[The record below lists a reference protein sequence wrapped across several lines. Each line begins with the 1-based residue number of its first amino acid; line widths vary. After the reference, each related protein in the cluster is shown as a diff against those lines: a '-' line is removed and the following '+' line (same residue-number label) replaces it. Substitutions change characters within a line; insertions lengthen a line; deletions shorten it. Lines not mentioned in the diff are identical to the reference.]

1 MDIICVKNLTKDY
14 GNHKGVF
21 NVSLSIKKGEVYG
34 YLGPNGAGKSTTMR
48 HLMGFSK
55 PDSGEI
61 FIDGLNAWSQQEK
74 IKKTIGYLP
83 GEIALPTDM
92 TGREYLL
99 LIAKMRK
106 MKSLT
111 RMEELLNYFE
121 ITGETKIKSMS
132 KGMKQKIAIVST
144 FMHEPTVYL
153 LDEPSSGLDPL
164 MQEKFIN
171 LLIAEKKKGNTILL
185 SSHIFEEVAKVC
197 NRIGTLKNGELVNEI
212 AIEEIKHNNN
222 KTYKIE
228 FKSKEDFNG
237 FLKETTFNN
246 SIRAR
251 AEQLQILVDI
261 DDSNINRLIKE
272 LAQRTIVFMSEQ
284 KHSLEEHFMQY
295 YGGELNND

>member
-1 MDIICVKNLTKDY
+1 MEVITIKNLTKDY

-21 NVSLSIKKGEVYG
+21 NVSIAIKKGEVYG

-48 HLMGFSK
+48 HLMGFGK
-55 PDSGEI
+55 PDNGEI
-61 FIDGLNAWSQQEK
+61 YINGLNAWTQQEK
-74 IKKTIGYLP
+74 IKETIGYLP

-106 MKSLT
+106 MKSLD

-144 FMHEPTVYL
+144 FMHEPSVYL
-153 LDEPSSGLDPL
+153 LDEPTSGLDPL

-171 LLIAEKKKGNTILL
+171 LMLAEKEKGNTILL

-197 NRIGTLKNGELVNEI
+197 DRIGTLKNGELVNQI

-222 KTYKIE
+222 KSYKIE
-228 FKSKEDFNG
+228 FQSKEDFDG
-237 FLKETTFNN
+237 FIKETKFNE
-246 SIRAR
+246 SIVTR
-251 AEQLQILVDI
+251 AEQLQILIDI
-261 DDSNINRLIKE
+261 DDTDINELIRE
-272 LAQRTIVFMSEQ
+272 LAKRSIIKSRSILLTCDNLFLSKQR
-284 KHSLEEHFMQY
+284 KKP
-295 YGGELNND
+295 

>member
-1 MDIICVKNLTKDY
+1 MEVITIKNLTKDY

-21 NVSLSIKKGEVYG
+21 NVSIAIKKGEVYG

-48 HLMGFSK
+48 HLMGFGK

-61 FIDGLNAWSQQEK
+61 YINGLNAWTQQEK
-74 IKKTIGYLP
+74 IKETIGYLP

-106 MKSLT
+106 MKSLD

-153 LDEPSSGLDPL
+153 LDEPTSGLDPL

-171 LLIAEKKKGNTILL
+171 LMLAEKEKGNTILL

-197 NRIGTLKNGELVNEI
+197 DRIGTLKNGELVNQI

-222 KTYKIE
+222 KSYKIE
-228 FKSKEDFNG
+228 FQSKEDFDG
-237 FLKETTFNN
+237 CMKETKFNE
-246 SIRAR
+246 SIVTR
-251 AEQLQILVDI
+251 AEQLQILIDI
-261 DDSNINRLIKE
+261 DDTDINELIRE
-272 LAQRTIVFMSEQ
+272 LAKRRIVFMSEQ

-295 YGGELNND
+295 YGGNK

>member
-1 MDIICVKNLTKDY
+1 MEVIWVKNLTKDY

-21 NVSLSIKKGEVYG
+21 NVSITIKKGEVYG

-48 HLMGFSK
+48 HLMGFGK

-61 FIDGLNAWSQQEK
+61 YINGLNAWTQQEK
-74 IKKTIGYLP
+74 IKETIGYLP

-106 MKSLT
+106 MKSLD

-153 LDEPSSGLDPL
+153 LDEPTSGLDPL

-171 LLIAEKKKGNTILL
+171 LMLAEKEKGNTILL

-212 AIEEIKHNNN
+212 AIEEIKHNNK

-228 FKSKEDFNG
+228 FQSKDDFDG
-237 FLKETTFNN
+237 FFEGTKFKDNITM
-246 SIRAR
+246 R
-251 AEQLQILVDI
+251 AEQLQILIDI
-261 DDSNINRLIKE
+261 DDTDINELIRE
-272 LAQRTIVFMSEQ
+272 LAKRKIVFMSEQ

-295 YGGELNND
+295 YGGNK

>member
-1 MDIICVKNLTKDY
+1 MEIITINGLTKDY

-21 NVSLSIKKGEVYG
+21 NVSIAIKKGEVYG

-48 HLMGFSK
+48 HLMGFGK
-55 PDSGEI
+55 PDRGEI
-61 FIDGLNAWSQQEK
+61 YINGLNAWTQQEK
-74 IKKTIGYLP
+74 IKETIGYLP

-106 MKSLT
+106 MKSLD
-111 RMEELLNYFE
+111 RMEELLSYFE

-153 LDEPSSGLDPL
+153 LDEPTSGLDPL

-171 LLIAEKKKGNTILL
+171 LMLAEKKKGKTILL

-197 NRIGTLKNGELVNEI
+197 DRIGTLKNGELVNEI

-228 FKSKEDFNG
+228 FQSKEDFDG
-237 FLKETTFNN
+237 FMEETKFNEN
-246 SIRAR
+246 IVTR

-261 DDSNINRLIKE
+261 DDGKINDLIRE
-272 LAQRTIVFMSEQ
+272 LAKRKLAFMSEQ

-295 YGGELNND
+295 YGGTK

>member
-1 MDIICVKNLTKDY
+1 MDIITIKNLTKDY

-21 NVSLSIKKGEVYG
+21 NVSIAIKKGEVYG

-48 HLMGFSK
+48 HLMGFGK

-61 FIDGLNAWSQQEK
+61 YINGLNAWTQQEK
-74 IKKTIGYLP
+74 IKETIGYLP
-83 GEIALPTDM
+83 GEIALPNDM
-92 TGREYLL
+92 TGKEYLL
-99 LIAKMRK
+99 LIAQMRK
-106 MKSLT
+106 MKSLA
-111 RMEELLNYFE
+111 RMEELLHYFE

-153 LDEPSSGLDPL
+153 LDEPTSGLDPL

-171 LLIAEKKKGNTILL
+171 LMLAEKGKGNTILL

-212 AIEEIKHNNN
+212 AIEEIKHNNK

-228 FKSKEDFNG
+228 FQSKEDFDG
-237 FLKETTFNN
+237 FFEETKFKDNIT
-246 SIRAR
+246 IR
-251 AEQLQILVDI
+251 AEQLQILIDI
-261 DDSNINRLIKE
+261 DDTDINELIRE
-272 LAQRTIVFMSEQ
+272 LAKRKIVFMSEQ

-295 YGGELNND
+295 YGGQV

>member
-1 MDIICVKNLTKDY
+1 MDTIRIKNLTKDY

-21 NVSLSIKKGEVYG
+21 DVSIAIKQGEVYG

-48 HLMGFSK
+48 HLMGFGK

-61 FIDGLNAWSQQEK
+61 YINGLNAWTEQEK
-74 IKKTIGYLP
+74 IKETISYLP

-99 LIAKMRK
+99 LIAQMRK
-106 MKSLT
+106 MKALD
-111 RMEELLNYFE
+111 RMEELLRYFE

-144 FMHEPTVYL
+144 FMHEPTVFL
-153 LDEPSSGLDPL
+153 LDEPTSGLDPL

-171 LLIAEKKKGNTILL
+171 LMLEEKKKGNTILL
-185 SSHIFEEVAKVC
+185 SSHMFEEVAKVC
-197 NRIGTLKNGELVNEI
+197 DRIGTLKNGKLVNEI
-212 AIEEIKHNNN
+212 GIEEIKHNNK

-228 FKSKEDFNG
+228 FQSKEEFNR
-237 FLKETTFNN
+237 FFEETKFSN
-246 SIRAR
+246 SIRPR
-251 AEQLQILVDI
+251 GEQLQILADI
-261 DDSNINRLIKE
+261 DDSDINGFIRE
-272 LAQRTIVFMSEQ
+272 LAKRNIVFMSEQ

-295 YGGELNND
+295 YGGNKQ

>member
-1 MDIICVKNLTKDY
+1 MDIITIKNLTKDY

-21 NVSLSIKKGEVYG
+21 NVSIAIKKGEVYG

-48 HLMGFSK
+48 HLMGFGK

-61 FIDGLNAWSQQEK
+61 YINGLNAWTQQEK

-106 MKSLT
+106 MKSLD
-111 RMEELLNYFE
+111 RMEELLRFFE

-153 LDEPSSGLDPL
+153 LDEPTSGLDPL
-164 MQEKFIN
+164 MQEKFIG
-171 LLIAEKKKGNTILL
+171 LMLAEKKKGNTILL

-197 NRIGTLKNGELVNEI
+197 DRIGTLKNGELVNEI

-228 FKSKEDFNG
+228 FQSKEDFDG
-237 FLKETTFNN
+237 FIKETKFNE
-246 SIRAR
+246 SIITR

-261 DDSNINRLIKE
+261 DDSDINDLISE
-272 LAQRTIVFMSEQ
+272 LAKRRIVFMSEQ

-295 YGGELNND
+295 YGGNN

>member
-1 MDIICVKNLTKDY
+1 MDIITIKNLTKDY

-21 NVSLSIKKGEVYG
+21 NVSIAIKKGEVYG

-48 HLMGFSK
+48 HLMGFGK

-61 FIDGLNAWSQQEK
+61 YINGLNAWTQQEK
-74 IKKTIGYLP
+74 IKETIGYLP

-106 MKSLT
+106 MKSLD

-121 ITGETKIKSMS
+121 ITGETKIQSMS

-153 LDEPSSGLDPL
+153 LDEPTSGLDPL
-164 MQEKFIN
+164 MQEKFIS
-171 LLIAEKKKGNTILL
+171 LMIAEKKKGNTILL

-197 NRIGTLKNGELVNEI
+197 DRIGTLKSGELINEI
-212 AIEEIKHNNN
+212 SIGEIKHNNK

-228 FKSKEDFNG
+228 FQSKKDFDG
-237 FLKETTFNN
+237 FFEETRFADNIT
-246 SIRAR
+246 AR
-251 AEQLQILVDI
+251 SDQLQIIIDI
-261 DDSNINRLIKE
+261 DDSDINEFIIE
-272 LAQRTIVFMSEQ
+272 LSKRKIVFISEQ
-284 KHSLEEHFMQY
+284 KHSLEEHFMKY
-295 YGGELNND
+295 YGGNK

>member
-1 MDIICVKNLTKDY
+1 MDIITIKNLTKDY

-21 NVSLSIKKGEVYG
+21 NVSIAIKKGEAYG

-48 HLMGFSK
+48 HLMGFGK

-61 FIDGLNAWSQQEK
+61 YINGLNAWTQQEK
-74 IKKTIGYLP
+74 IKETIGYLP

-106 MKSLT
+106 MRSLD
-111 RMEELLNYFE
+111 RMEELLRFFE

-153 LDEPSSGLDPL
+153 LDEPTSGLDPL
-164 MQEKFIN
+164 MQEKFIS
-171 LLIAEKKKGNTILL
+171 LMLAEKKKGNTILL

-197 NRIGTLKNGELVNEI
+197 DRIGTLKNGELVNEI
-212 AIEEIKHNNN
+212 TIEEIKHNNN

-228 FKSKEDFNG
+228 FQSKEEFDGFIEETKFNDCI
-237 FLKETTFNN
+237 TT
-246 SIRAR
+246 R

-261 DDSNINRLIKE
+261 DDSDINDLIRE
-272 LAQRTIVFMSEQ
+272 LSKRTIVFMSEQ
-284 KHSLEEHFMQY
+284 KRSLEEHFMQY
-295 YGGELNND
+295 YGGNS

>member
-1 MDIICVKNLTKDY
+1 MDIITIKNLTKDY

-21 NVSLSIKKGEVYG
+21 NVSIAIKKGEAYG

-48 HLMGFSK
+48 HLMGFGK

-61 FIDGLNAWSQQEK
+61 YINGLNAWTQQEK
-74 IKKTIGYLP
+74 IKETIGYLP

-106 MKSLT
+106 MRSLD
-111 RMEELLNYFE
+111 RMEELLSYFE

-153 LDEPSSGLDPL
+153 LDEPTSGLDPL
-164 MQEKFIN
+164 MQEKFIS
-171 LLIAEKKKGNTILL
+171 LMLAEKKKGNTILL

-197 NRIGTLKNGELVNEI
+197 DRIGTLKNGELVNEI

-228 FKSKEDFNG
+228 FQSKEDFDG
-237 FLKETTFNN
+237 FIEETKFNDC
-246 SIRAR
+246 ITTR

-261 DDSNINRLIKE
+261 DDSDINDLIRE
-272 LAQRTIVFMSEQ
+272 LSKRTIVFMSEQ

-295 YGGELNND
+295 YGGNG